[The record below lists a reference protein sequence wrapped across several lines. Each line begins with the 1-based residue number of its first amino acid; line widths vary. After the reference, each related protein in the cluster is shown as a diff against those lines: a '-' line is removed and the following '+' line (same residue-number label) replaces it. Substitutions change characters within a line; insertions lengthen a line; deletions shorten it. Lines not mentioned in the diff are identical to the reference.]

1 MSSTPFKIHGK
12 QTDFTF
18 FSGVYHLDIPR
29 DQPEQVLNSEKV
41 IEGYKESNN
50 SLSLISDKKKIF
62 VSPAGAFFHMF
73 SDTVAPLIQQ
83 YSMDSEVEIIV
94 DVSVISRKVFLTNQV
109 EFNDNSFTGFFI
121 KALKDI
127 GASVTL
133 INKYDY
139 DVININNFYIND
151 YQFYVGDT
159 YSDMFN
165 LFEQH
170 IDNPNNKPNKKIY
183 LSRKRIPSRIKIFKD
198 RNNLD
203 VVSNDNRLDEEQL
216 LEDYFT
222 SLGYEI
228 VCPEDFESFQQQLN
242 YMHSVKS
249 LVSVSGSGLTNC
261 LFMQPNQTVVE
272 LVTPLC
278 IQFEDENNPYK
289 SVLIEDLH
297 HFYSTMAFKKRHKY
311 VALNNQDKS
320 ASSIINQIENDPSL
334 KQFLGS
340 I

>member
-18 FSGVYHLDIPR
+18 FSGVHHLNITK
-29 DQPEQVLNSEKV
+29 DQPEQILSSQRVTK
-41 IEGYKESNN
+41 GYKESSK

-62 VSPAGAFFHMF
+62 VSPIGAFFHMF

-83 YSMDSEVEIIV
+83 YELDSDVDIII
-94 DVSVISRKVFLTNQV
+94 DISVISRKIFSTNQS
-109 EFNDNSFTGFFI
+109 EFSDNSFTGFFI
-121 KALKDI
+121 KALKDS

-133 INKYDY
+133 IDKYDY

-159 YSDMFN
+159 YSAMFN
-165 LFEQH
+165 LFKNH
-170 IDNPNNKPNKKIY
+170 IDYPDASPTKKTY
-183 LSRKRIPSRIKIFKD
+183 LSRKRIPSRVEIFTDK
-198 RNNLD
+198 NNLE
-203 VVSNDNRLDEEQL
+203 VVSNDNRLDNEEV
-216 LEDYFT
+216 LEQYFE

-228 VCPEDFESFQQQLN
+228 VCPDDFGSFQEQLN
-242 YMHSVKS
+242 YMYSVKK
-249 LVSVSGSGLTNC
+249 LVSVSGSGLTNS
-261 LFMQPNQTVVE
+261 LFMQPNQTVIE

-278 IQFEDENNPYK
+278 IPFDDEDNPYK
-289 SVLIEDLH
+289 SILIEDLH
-297 HFYSTMAFKKRHKY
+297 HFYSTMAFKKHHKY
-311 VALNNQDKS
+311 FALNNENKS
-320 ASSIINQIENDPSL
+320 SAAIIGQIENDLSL

>member
-18 FSGVYHLDIPR
+18 FEEVHHLSIPK
-29 DQPEQVLNSEKV
+29 DQPEQILSSERVVK
-41 IEGYKESNN
+41 GFKESGK
-50 SLSLISDKKKIF
+50 SLSLVSEKKKIF
-62 VSPAGAFFHMF
+62 VSPTGAFFHMF

-83 YSMDSEVEIIV
+83 YELDSDVEIII
-94 DVSVISRKVFLTNQV
+94 DISVISRKIFSTNQS
-109 EFNDNSFTGFFI
+109 EFTDNSFTGFFI
-121 KALKDI
+121 KALKDS

-133 INKYDY
+133 IDKNDY

-159 YSDMFN
+159 YSAMFN
-165 LFEQH
+165 LFKNH
-170 IDNPNNKPNKKIY
+170 IDNPDVVPTKKVY
-183 LSRKRIPSRIKIFKD
+183 LSRKRIPSRIETFTDK
-198 RNNLD
+198 NNLE
-203 VVSNDNRLDEEQL
+203 VVSNDNRVENEEL
-216 LEDYFT
+216 LEDYLKT
-222 SLGYEI
+222 LGYEI
-228 VCPEDFESFQQQLN
+228 VCPEDFDSFQEQLN
-242 YMHSVKS
+242 YMYSVKS
-249 LVSVSGSGLTNC
+249 LISLSGSGLTNC

-278 IQFEDENNPYK
+278 IPFDDENNPYK
-289 SVLIEDLH
+289 SILIEDLH

-320 ASSIINQIENDPSL
+320 ASSIINQIENDPQL